1 MLFFMTISFKS
12 GDLFDQRVD
21 ALVNTVNCVGVMG
34 KGVALEFKRRW
45 PENFKAYKRLCETK
59 WLKPGVI
66 YIHQVSDLLG
76 NNQPRFIINFP
87 TKDHWKSKS
96 KIEFIESGLDTL
108 VNELRGSG
116 IKSIALPPLGCGNGG
131 LDWKDVRPLI
141 VDKLNE
147 LDIQIIVMEPHQKKD
162 PSEYRVA
169 EFSMTLPRAMLLKS
183 LGDLEH
189 IFHGEYD
196 RITLQK
202 LTYFLQA
209 LGTQFNLKFSRNL
222 FGPYSDTLRKSFIA
236 LEKQGM
242 IKGFTAAERLTHV
255 TPGAYALA
263 DDYIC
268 NIGKNEEA
276 QSAIEKLSRLIQG
289 YESPFG
295 LELLSSVHHLASAEG
310 FSSLDDI
317 TKAMVNWSEDKRNN
331 YPKSVIKV
339 AYDRLR
345 EDGLIASK

>member
-1 MLFFMTISFKS
+1 MTISFNS

-45 PENFKAYKRLCETK
+45 PENFKAYKRLCDSK
-59 WLKPGVI
+59 RLRPGIIFV
-66 YIHQVSDLLG
+66 HQVGDLLG

-108 VNELRGSG
+108 VKELCGSG
-116 IKSIALPPLGCGNGG
+116 IKSLALPPLGCGNGG
-131 LDWKDVRPLI
+131 LNWEDVRPLI
-141 VDKLNE
+141 IEKLKD
-147 LDIQIIVMEPHQKKD
+147 LDIQIIVMEPHRQKD

-169 EFSMTLPRAMLLKS
+169 EFVMTLPRAILLKS

-189 IFHGEYD
+189 VFHGEYD

-202 LTYFLQA
+202 LTYFLQV
-209 LGTQFNLKFSRNL
+209 LGTPFNLKFSRNL

-255 TPGAYALA
+255 MPGAYALA
-263 DDYIC
+263 DDYIGKT
-268 NIGKNEEA
+268 GKNVEA
-276 QSAIEKLSRLIQG
+276 QSTIDKLSRLIQG

-295 LELLSSVHHLASAEG
+295 LELLSSVHHLASEEG
-310 FSSLDDI
+310 CTSLEDI
-317 TKAMVNWSEDKRNN
+317 TKAMVNWNENKRNN
-331 YPKSVIKV
+331 YPTSVIRI
-339 AYDRLR
+339 AYDRLKD
-345 EDGLIASK
+345 DGLIA